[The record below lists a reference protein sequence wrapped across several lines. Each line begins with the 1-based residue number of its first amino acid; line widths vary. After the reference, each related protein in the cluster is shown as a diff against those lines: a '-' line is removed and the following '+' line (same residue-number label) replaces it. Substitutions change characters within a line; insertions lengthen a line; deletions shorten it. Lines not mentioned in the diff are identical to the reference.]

1 MDPDNIWTIWSL
13 LGKLEN
19 EKLPNTN
26 YRLRGQRRQLMFGVA
41 RPQEASPLRTP
52 TKGVCASR
60 WIESLISSKTK
71 QWELKSIVV
80 IVFQWQSIHV
90 FSLYLYF
97 THTHTHLVPPQKS
110 LDFHC
115 LLTFVLF
122 WCILQ
127 DLFSFFFACVCEC
140 VCCLC
145 VCFSFFVGP
154 LWSCKTIFVNTSIMN
169 LIWQSTGCNMF
180 ANKNWKSKGNSVE
193 TENTHDI
200 YTSSKTRENQTTKKY
215 KLFGEALASDPNM
228 FFGFFFCIFGLD
240 LQATNNS
247 ELLLFLE
254 VRLTTEDV
262 KHQKV

>member
-90 FSLYLYF
+90 VSLYLYF

-127 DLFSFFFACVCEC
+127 DLFSFFFVCVCVRVC
-140 VCCLC
+140 VLSVC
-145 VCFSFFVGP
+145 VF
-154 LWSCKTIFVNTSIMN
+154 
-169 LIWQSTGCNMF
+169 
-180 ANKNWKSKGNSVE
+180 
-193 TENTHDI
+193 
-200 YTSSKTRENQTTKKY
+200 
-215 KLFGEALASDPNM
+215 
-228 FFGFFFCIFGLD
+228 
-240 LQATNNS
+240 
-247 ELLLFLE
+247 LFLW
-254 VRLTTEDV
+254 VHFDHARQYLSASG
-262 KHQKV
+262 

>member
-90 FSLYLYF
+90 VSLYLYF
-97 THTHTHLVPPQKS
+97 THTHTFGTSSKISRLS
-110 LDFHC
+110 LFADFC
-115 LLTFVLF
+115 AVLMHF
-122 WCILQ
+122 AG
-127 DLFSFFFACVCEC
+127 SVFFFF
-140 VCCLC
+140 LC
-145 VCFSFFVGP
+145 VCVWVCV
-154 LWSCKTIFVNTSIMN
+154 L
-169 LIWQSTGCNMF
+169 
-180 ANKNWKSKGNSVE
+180 SVCV
-193 TENTHDI
+193 
-200 YTSSKTRENQTTKKY
+200 
-215 KLFGEALASDPNM
+215 F
-228 FFGFFFCIFGLD
+228 
-240 LQATNNS
+240 
-247 ELLLFLE
+247 LFLW
-254 VRLTTEDV
+254 VHFDHARQYL
-262 KHQKV
+262 